1 MGLTLRIC
9 TPFQLSAGPISLIA
23 RVRLSPGVEDS
34 SEKAVKKY
42 DVNAPV
48 TQFVEVLHITIVWK
62 EKINARVISVTEGLM
77 SKKFWNQLISSQTK
91 RFAKDEIKIFLK
103 IEAFIYTYPNS
114 STLKIDRRNKEILNK
129 MSSDVLKQRW
139 HLFFSKQRKNNT
151 VLIRHSKA
159 TFKST
164 LSHHA

>member
-9 TPFQLSAGPISLIA
+9 IPFKLSAGPISLIA

-34 SEKAVKKY
+34 SEKAVTKY

-77 SKKFWNQLISSQTK
+77 SKKF
-91 RFAKDEIKIFLK
+91 
-103 IEAFIYTYPNS
+103 
-114 STLKIDRRNKEILNK
+114 
-129 MSSDVLKQRW
+129 
-139 HLFFSKQRKNNT
+139 
-151 VLIRHSKA
+151 
-159 TFKST
+159 
-164 LSHHA
+164 